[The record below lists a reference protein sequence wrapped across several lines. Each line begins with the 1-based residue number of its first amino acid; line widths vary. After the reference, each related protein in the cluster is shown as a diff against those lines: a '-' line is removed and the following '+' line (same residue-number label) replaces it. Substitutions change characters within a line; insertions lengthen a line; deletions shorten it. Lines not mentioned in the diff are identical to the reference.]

1 MYNVILFVYYFR
13 TGVKKKIFC
22 KIKVKKIIVSNE
34 KDGLQA
40 RPEIN
45 LKKCLKSN
53 NESTQ
58 NNERILVVGVA
69 IRRREKY
76 LLP

>member
-53 NESTQ
+53 N
-58 NNERILVVGVA
+58 
-69 IRRREKY
+69 
-76 LLP
+76 